1 MKIGVLGLGGIAQ
14 KAYMPTYVAMQDR
27 AEFCFATRNQTVQH
41 QLQEKYQL
49 QTMKNNLQELIDEGI
64 EACFIHTA
72 TSTHYELV
80 KMGLENKLHVFV
92 DKPLS
97 ENYQEVLALQALAK
111 KQGKHLMVGF
121 NRRFAPMVAKLKALP
136 DKRVIRLQKN
146 RVYSEKPTSI
156 EIYDLFL
163 HLVDTAVYLLD
174 EPIESQDSFIRESA
188 TGMETAFL
196 RLETATASAILTM
209 DLKSGANRE
218 VFEVSSLTGTH
229 IVEDLTAGRS
239 YTSEGEQLAKFGDWD
254 NTLEKRGFQQMV
266 EQFLYAVQTGNDAD
280 LKQQDVLVSHEI
292 CAKML
297 KQHEEVQ
304 SKVVNSQGTC

>member
-27 AEFCFATRNQTVQH
+27 AEFCFATRNQTVQT

-49 QTMKNNLQELIDEGI
+49 QTMKNNLQELIATGI

-80 KMGLENKLHVFV
+80 KMGLEHNLHVFV

-97 ENYQEVLALQALAK
+97 ENYQEVVELQALAK
-111 KQGKHLMVGF
+111 RKGKLLMVGF
-121 NRRFAPMVAKLKALP
+121 NRRFAPMVAQLKVLP
-136 DKRVIRLQKN
+136 DKRMIHLQKN
-146 RVYSEKPTSI
+146 RVHSERPTAF

-163 HLVDTAVYLLD
+163 HLVDTAVYLLE
-174 EPIESQDSFIRESA
+174 EPIVSQDSFIRESE

-196 RLETATASAILTM
+196 RLETANRTAILTM

-218 VFEVSSLTGTH
+218 VFQVSSSAGTH
-229 IVEDLTAGRS
+229 LVTDLTAGQV
-239 YTSEGEQLAKFGDWD
+239 YTSAGEAIQKFGDWE
-254 NTLEKRGFQQMV
+254 NTLAKRGFQQMV
-266 EQFLYAVQTGNDAD
+266 EAFIEAVQTGDGSA
-280 LKQQDVLVSHEI
+280 LKQQDVGVSHEI

-297 KQHEEVQ
+297 KRHEEVQ
-304 SKVVNSQGTC
+304 